1 MRKQPNFIEDAHAA
15 KTPRRGRVDV
25 AHLVMA
31 VVLLGWGVLS
41 LLRNK
46 FQLGVRGRILL
57 GFQDRPAWLMAGAVA
72 CGAIVLVTVA
82 LRKSPAF
89 VQNTPV
95 AVVRWLG
102 IHLGWCFFVSAV
114 VAQTY
119 LYLTH

>member
-1 MRKQPNFIEDAHAA
+1 MRKKLKSVEEAHAA

-31 VVLLGWGVLS
+31 VALLGWGVLS
-41 LLRNK
+41 LFRNK

-72 CGAIVLVTVA
+72 CGAIVLVAVA

-89 VQNTPV
+89 AQNTPV

-102 IHLGWCFFVSAV
+102 VRLGWCFFVSAV

-119 LYLTH
+119 LHLTH